1 VVLALVVAAMV
12 AWSFT
17 GRAFRAKLV
26 VEDGRLMTRII
37 ENGFIVNIFFFEEWT
52 ASFFVHCLGLV
63 DS

>member
-1 VVLALVVAAMV
+1 MV